1 MQRITPLVLLAASLV
16 GAPAFAQKTPFEGL
30 SLGLNVGL
38 DSGTTELG
46 VGDNQING
54 LGWTSQGLGI
64 QGAWGWPAGG
74 TAIFSLGATLNLTDI
89 AGGDANTTAG
99 FAALKRRTAFSVYM
113 EPGLKLFD
121 RTLAYLKVGYEG
133 ASMHFDASTGSADQY
148 IEGAGYG
155 LGLRSFVDKHI
166 YLQAEVKQVFYSST
180 NLPGQ
185 SNSFKS
191 SGTQGLLGLGY
202 QF

>member
-1 MQRITPLVLLAASLV
+1 MQRITPIVLLAASLV
-16 GAPAFAQKTPFEGL
+16 SAPAFAQKTPFEGL
-30 SLGLNVGL
+30 SLGLNAGL

-46 VGDNQING
+46 LGDNQING
-54 LGWTSQGLGI
+54 VGRTSQGLGI
-64 QGAWGWPAGG
+64 QGAWGWPAGEK
-74 TAIFSLGATLNLTDI
+74 AIFSLGATLNLTDI
-89 AGGDANTTAG
+89 AGGDTNTTAG
-99 FAALKRRTAFSVYM
+99 FATLKRRNAFSVYM

-185 SNSFKS
+185 SDSFRT